1 MNRLTVLYDA
11 GCPICRAARRWLEA
25 RAQLVP
31 LEFVPAGSAAA
42 RARFPGLDHGA
53 TLADITVVADTGE
66 VYVGD
71 GAWLACLWALES
83 HRELSHRLG
92 EPHLLPVARG
102 ILETIT
108 VPVPQGVTA
117 ADVKAAWRAAYEG
130 SLAIDVVEGLPDLT
144 QVVGTDRLLLG
155 ACDVEGIDPPVVTVV
170 AALDNLGKGAA
181 GQAVQNMNLMVGW
194 DIDRGIRC

>member
-1 MNRLTVLYDA
+1 MNGLTVLYDA
-11 GCPICRAARRWLEA
+11 GCPICRAARRWLES

-42 RARFPGLDHGA
+42 RARFPSLDHDA

-92 EPHLLPVARG
+92 EPHLLPVAR
-102 ILETIT
+102 
-108 VPVPQGVTA
+108 
-117 ADVKAAWRAAYEG
+117 R
-130 SLAIDVVEGLPDLT
+130 
-144 QVVGTDRLLLG
+144 
-155 ACDVEGIDPPVVTVV
+155 VV
-170 AALDNLGKGAA
+170 AAAA
-181 GQAVQNMNLMVGW
+181 AVRQRTRYGET
-194 DIDRGIRC
+194 DDGPDCDSPR